1 MMYIK
6 VDKHRFIIIKNK
18 KRKLASTFNLY
29 FCCFI
34 AKVSIFYY
42 LLKRLQITLKVKSP
56 CFQTI

>member
-42 LLKRLQITLKVKSP
+42 LLKRLQITLKS
-56 CFQTI
+56 